1 MAWSTWG
8 GSESHALAGLQ
19 VNTGHSFQR
28 ALTDMSELKV
38 SSNLERLV
46 FCGSTR
52 LGEKRMSTLL
62 VTFRLVNLASLP
74 LNWCTSLP
82 AHPYTLT
89 LSSLLFT
96 SCPILQIFLILLHS
110 LFPKSYKVETVVII
124 GKEEGTSFPPV

>member
-1 MAWSTWG
+1 
-8 GSESHALAGLQ
+8 
-19 VNTGHSFQR
+19 
-28 ALTDMSELKV
+28 MSELKV
-38 SSNLERLV
+38 ASNLERLV

-82 AHPYTLT
+82 THSYTLS
-89 LSSLLFT
+89 LSSLLFA
-96 SCPILQIFLILLHS
+96 SCPILQFFLILLHS
-110 LFPKSYKVETVVII
+110 LLPKSYKVETVVTV